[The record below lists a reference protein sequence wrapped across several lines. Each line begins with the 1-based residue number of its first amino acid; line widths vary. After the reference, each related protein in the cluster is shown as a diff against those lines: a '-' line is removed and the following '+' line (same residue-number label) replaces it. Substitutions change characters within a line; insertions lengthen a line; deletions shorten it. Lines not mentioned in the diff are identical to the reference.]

1 MVKDEEV
8 DKAYTVAKQRYAEIG
23 VDTDAAMKELE
34 KVPLSVHCWQGDD
47 IHGFLFPN
55 QELTGGIGVSGN
67 YPGIARTP
75 DELTSDLHE
84 ALSLIPGKQ
93 RVQLHAIY
101 AVTNKKRDLN
111 TLEPEDFDYWI
122 DWAKQEGI
130 GLAFNG
136 TFFSHPMVKNNF
148 TVSSP
153 DPKVRDFWIQHGKI
167 SREISNYIGEK
178 LGKQVVNNFWF
189 PDGYKDNPIDKKSP
203 RLRMLHS
210 LDEIIK
216 KPLPEKNTIESFEG
230 KLFGTGIE
238 SYTVGS
244 HEFYQN
250 YAISRNKLW
259 TIDAGHFHPTED
271 VSDKFASFFPFGKG
285 IFMHVSRPVRWDSD
299 HVVIMDDALIRITR
313 SLVRDGYLDKIHIG
327 LDFFDATINRVAAWV
342 IGARATQKSL
352 LQAMLA
358 PIQQLKDAELK
369 QDYTTRLA
377 ETEELKS
384 YPFGAV
390 WDKYCLDH
398 NVPVGLDWLNNIHQY
413 EQDVQFKRDDK
424 KVLVKEG

>member
-1 MVKDEEV
+1 MVKPEEV
-8 DKAYTVAKQRYAEIG
+8 DKAYEVAKQRYAEIG

-75 DELTSDLHE
+75 DELAGDMHE
-84 ALSLIPGKQ
+84 ALSLIPGKH

-101 AVTNKKRDLN
+101 AVTDKKRDLD

-122 DWAKQEGI
+122 DWAKQEGV
-130 GLAFNG
+130 GLDFNG
-136 TFFSHPMVKNNF
+136 TFFSHPMVKDNM

-153 DPKVRDFWIQHGKI
+153 DPKVRDFWIRHGKI

-178 LGKQVVNNFWF
+178 LGSQVVNNFWF
-189 PDGYKDNPIDKKSP
+189 PDGFKDNPIDKKTP
-203 RLRMLHS
+203 RLRLLKA

-216 KPLPEKNTIESFEG
+216 DPLPEKNTIESFEG

-238 SYTVGS
+238 SYTTGS

-271 VSDKFASFFPFGKG
+271 VSDKFSAFFPFGKG
-285 IFMHVSRPVRWDSD
+285 LFMHVSRPVRWDSD

-313 SLVRDGYLDKIHIG
+313 SLVRDGYLDRTHIG

-342 IGARATQKSL
+342 VGARATQKSL
-352 LQAMLA
+352 LLAMLA
-358 PIQQLKDAELK
+358 PIDQLKKDELNA
-369 QDYTTRLA
+369 DFTTRLI

-384 YPFGAV
+384 FPFGAV
-390 WDKYCLDH
+390 WDKFCQDH
-398 NVPVGLDWLNNIHQY
+398 NTPVGFDWMNNIHQY
-413 EQDVQFKRDDK
+413 EKDVQFKRDAK
-424 KVLVKEG
+424 LVH